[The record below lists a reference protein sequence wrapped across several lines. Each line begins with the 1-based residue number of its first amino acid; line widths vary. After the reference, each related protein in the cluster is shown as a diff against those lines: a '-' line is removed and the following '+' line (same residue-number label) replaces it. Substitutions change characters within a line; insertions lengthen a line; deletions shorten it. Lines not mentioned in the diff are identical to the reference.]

1 MKGAEKMNR
10 KKILIIDDD
19 PSFLEICS
27 AILEESD
34 YQVYTASSSKEGL
47 EKLVSQRPDLLLLDI
62 MMATMDEGLNFATSI
77 RQSEDLSKIPI
88 MIVSAQPDARRDTR
102 DLWIRKWTGFPQTC
116 SWKSQLIPKICSIM
130 FGCCCNKGERLLE
143 PIWRGSCSAIVH
155 VSGE

>member
-1 MKGAEKMNR
+1 MNR

-34 YQVYTASSSKEGL
+34 YQVTTASSSKEGL
-47 EKLVSQRPDLLLLDI
+47 QKLLSERPDLLLLDI

-88 MIVSAQPDARRDTR
+88 MIVSAQPDAEKGYQRSVDKEMDWISADMFMEKPVNPQ
-102 DLWIRKWTGFPQTC
+102 DL
-116 SWKSQLIPKICSIM
+116 LH
-130 FGCCCNKGERLLE
+130 NVRLL
-143 PIWRGSCSAIVH
+143 IQ
-155 VSGE
+155 

>member
-1 MKGAEKMNR
+1 MNR

-47 EKLVSQRPDLLLLDI
+47 EKLVSERPDLLLLDI

-88 MIVSAQPDARRDTR
+88 MIVSAQPDAEKGYQRSVDKEMDWISADMFMEKPVNPQ
-102 DLWIRKWTGFPQTC
+102 DL
-116 SWKSQLIPKICSIM
+116 LH
-130 FGCCCNKGERLLE
+130 NVRLL
-143 PIWRGSCSAIVH
+143 IQ
-155 VSGE
+155 

>member
-1 MKGAEKMNR
+1 MNR

-47 EKLVSQRPDLLLLDI
+47 EKLVSERPDLLLLDI

-88 MIVSAQPDARRDTR
+88 MIVSAQPDAEKGYQRSVDREMDWISADMFMEKPVNPQ
-102 DLWIRKWTGFPQTC
+102 DL
-116 SWKSQLIPKICSIM
+116 LH
-130 FGCCCNKGERLLE
+130 NVRLL
-143 PIWRGSCSAIVH
+143 IQ
-155 VSGE
+155 

>member
-1 MKGAEKMNR
+1 MNR

-34 YQVYTASSSKEGL
+34 YQVDTASSSKEGL

-88 MIVSAQPDARRDTR
+88 MIVSAQPDAEKGYQRSVDKEMDWISADMFMEKPINPQ
-102 DLWIRKWTGFPQTC
+102 DL
-116 SWKSQLIPKICSIM
+116 LH
-130 FGCCCNKGERLLE
+130 NVRLL
-143 PIWRGSCSAIVH
+143 IQ
-155 VSGE
+155 

>member
-1 MKGAEKMNR
+1 MNR

-47 EKLVSQRPDLLLLDI
+47 EKLVSERPDLLLLDI

-88 MIVSAQPDARRDTR
+88 MIISAQPDAEKGYQRSVDKEMDWISADMFMEKPVNPQ
-102 DLWIRKWTGFPQTC
+102 DL
-116 SWKSQLIPKICSIM
+116 LH
-130 FGCCCNKGERLLE
+130 NVRLL
-143 PIWRGSCSAIVH
+143 IQ
-155 VSGE
+155 

>member
-1 MKGAEKMNR
+1 MNR

-34 YQVYTASSSKEGL
+34 YQVETASSSKEGL

-88 MIVSAQPDARRDTR
+88 MIVSAQPDAEKGYQRSVDKEMDWISADMFMEKPINPQ
-102 DLWIRKWTGFPQTC
+102 DLLQNI
-116 SWKSQLIPKICSIM
+116 
-130 FGCCCNKGERLLE
+130 RLL
-143 PIWRGSCSAIVH
+143 IG
-155 VSGE
+155 

>member
-1 MKGAEKMNR
+1 MNR

-34 YQVYTASSSKEGL
+34 YQVDTASSSKEGL
-47 EKLVSQRPDLLLLDI
+47 EKLVSERPDLLLLDI

-88 MIVSAQPDARRDTR
+88 MIVSAQPDAEKGYQRSVDKEMDWISADMFMEKPINPQ
-102 DLWIRKWTGFPQTC
+102 DL
-116 SWKSQLIPKICSIM
+116 LH
-130 FGCCCNKGERLLE
+130 NVRLL
-143 PIWRGSCSAIVH
+143 IQ
-155 VSGE
+155 